1 MSQKL
6 TEAFHFIDWS
16 EIEKQSSAEEKY
28 KQITQW
34 ALKARQSNPDAFDN
48 LIGWIL
54 DDSEWTKD
62 QLAKN
67 EEILM
72 NGVIL
77 RFREQNTKMRTYL
90 RELESSGVVNTPVF
104 NALDQFD
111 KALSGSIEHEVHD
124 ITQKV
129 LNDFSLMTD
138 RSIRE
143 IIAGKN
149 TDGDDSFKDFGWLN
163 FLSISDSQ
171 VLWCLFMPDYAA
183 QQQKGFKV
191 ESFEYKTLPVMLFI
205 GKDDDDLENIE
216 VRKALFKKL
225 DTMTKYKSGF
235 DHDVLFIHHYGKG
248 VDVGPA
254 YRFYGRFMKA
264 DTPVPEGFVS
274 FDFMPHW
281 VGEEG
286 FPFLSE
292 FAFAV
297 FSGDTEAMHKTEGF
311 DVNAMYDVTRN
322 IILGQGI
329 NIPYPEKYWVA
340 EVFLN
345 GHEKPS
351 SAYMFS
357 VELKPNWFT
366 E

>member
-1 MSQKL
+1 MGKIKFILALFVIMTSSMLLVSCANGGNQADKTKKKDKRSDNMMSQKL

-16 EIEKQSSAEEKY
+16 EIEKLNSAEEKY
-28 KQITQW
+28 KQIVQW
-34 ALKARQSNPDAFDN
+34 ALNARQSNPDAFDN

-124 ITQKV
+124 IAQKV

-149 TDGDDSFKDFGWLN
+149 IDGDDSFKNLGWLN
-163 FLSISDSQ
+163 FLSGSDSQ
-171 VLWCLFMPDYAA
+171 VQWCLFMPDYVA

-191 ESFEYKTLPVMLFI
+191 ESFEYKTLPAMRFI
-205 GKDDDDLENIE
+205 GKDDATPLQFYHYNKSKDDDL
-216 VRKALFKKL
+216 
-225 DTMTKYKSGF
+225 
-235 DHDVLFIHHYGKG
+235 
-248 VDVGPA
+248 
-254 YRFYGRFMKA
+254 
-264 DTPVPEGFVS
+264 
-274 FDFMPHW
+274 
-281 VGEEG
+281 
-286 FPFLSE
+286 
-292 FAFAV
+292 
-297 FSGDTEAMHKTEGF
+297 
-311 DVNAMYDVTRN
+311 
-322 IILGQGI
+322 
-329 NIPYPEKYWVA
+329 
-340 EVFLN
+340 
-345 GHEKPS
+345 
-351 SAYMFS
+351 
-357 VELKPNWFT
+357 
-366 E
+366 